1 MDAENEHRITVAI
14 VDDSDDV
21 RYLLATL
28 MEVDGRFEVVGEAHT
43 VGDALPMVAMT
54 CPQLVLVDL
63 NLDGDDGT
71 TFIRELRKLDDEV
84 RIAVVTA
91 SHEVADHAAARK
103 AGADDVHNK
112 VSMTSTMLDD
122 LASLAR
128 RRVEAA

>member
-1 MDAENEHRITVAI
+1 MDTESSGRIRVAI
-14 VDDSDDV
+14 VEDSDDV

-43 VGDALPMVAMT
+43 ALDALPMVAST
-54 CPQLVLVDL
+54 DPDLVLVDL

-71 TFIRELRKLDDEV
+71 TFIRELRELDKQV

-91 SHEVADHAAARK
+91 SLEVADHAAARK

-112 VSMTSTMLDD
+112 VSMTSTMMDD
-122 LASLAR
+122 LAGLVGRQVS
-128 RRVEAA
+128 AA